1 MHIDRDDLRLNIRVK
16 HRFNGNY
23 SPLPP
28 EVARVPY
35 QLIPVASERAAPPS
49 RSGRLSRPGRKVVTH
64 FVGEGMLA
72 HIFSLTSEDSSD
84 ST

>member
-1 MHIDRDDLRLNIRVK
+1 MDR
-16 HRFNGNY
+16 NY
-23 SPLPP
+23 SPPPP
-28 EVARVPY
+28 EAARVPY
-35 QLIPVASERAAPPS
+35 RLIPVASERAAPPS

-84 ST
+84 STSGCIVRNSLSYPTKS